1 MTNFVLYNFEG
12 EKMKRIR
19 IAHFRMHDPR
29 SARL

>member
-1 MTNFVLYNFEG
+1 VLYNMER

-19 IAHFRMHDPR
+19 IAHFRLHDPK